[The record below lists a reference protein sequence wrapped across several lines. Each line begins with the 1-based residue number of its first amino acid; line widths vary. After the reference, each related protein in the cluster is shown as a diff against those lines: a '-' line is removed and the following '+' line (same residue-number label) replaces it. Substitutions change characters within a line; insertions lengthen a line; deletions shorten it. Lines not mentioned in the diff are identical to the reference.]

1 MPRNFTR
8 RYQDS
13 VETDIADKIVRICCE
28 PYFGS
33 GRNPPALALVD
44 RFRSLIKAGTC
55 FHLRKHQ
62 KLTSACDDVD
72 FAERASPAPRQN
84 AESLRDQESCGPAF
98 G

>member
-8 RYQDS
+8 RYQDR
-13 VETDIADKIVRICCE
+13 VETDIADKFIRIRCK
-28 PYFGS
+28 PYFSS
-33 GRNPPALALVD
+33 GRNPSALALVD

-55 FHLRKHQ
+55 FHLCKHQ
-62 KLTSACDDVD
+62 KPTPARDDVD

-84 AESLRDQESCGPAF
+84 AESLRDQESGGPAF